1 MAMLTP
7 TKENAPVRGA
17 RKLGT
22 FAAPKGGEAKDT
34 GFPAD
39 ALGTPILDT
48 AALEVLK
55 AWRYFSTAPGD
66 LPAIVAAL
74 LVVAWAVLRGKP

>member
-1 MAMLTP
+1 MLTP

-34 GFPAD
+34 GFPTD
-39 ALGTPILDT
+39 ARRTPILEA

-55 AWRYFSTAPGD
+55 VWRYFATIPGD
-66 LPAIVAAL
+66 LPAIVTAL
-74 LVVAWAVLRGKP
+74 LLVAWAVRRGRP